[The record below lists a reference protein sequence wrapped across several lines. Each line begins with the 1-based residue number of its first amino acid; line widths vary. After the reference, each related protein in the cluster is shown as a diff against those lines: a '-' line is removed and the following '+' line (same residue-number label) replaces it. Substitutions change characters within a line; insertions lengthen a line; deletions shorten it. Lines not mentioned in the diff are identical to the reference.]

1 MPPKLPWRQKC
12 VLGYFIGSN
21 PSEANMWRIL
31 LVTTVAALGVGGW
44 YVSANYSL
52 DIHRTLDGKF
62 QYVRIV
68 PRSTGGSAPS
78 ESESDQPPAAPL
90 RPAIRI
96 ATFNL
101 DGLDDARLANPKVC
115 DSLVRILSRFDV
127 VALQHIRSGNRGV
140 LMRLKDQINATGRC
154 YDFVTGPAADRDATD
169 VFNAMLFDAT
179 TVEVDHSTVH
189 SIGAPPKT
197 FSTRPLVAEFRVRGP
212 PASEAFTFE
221 LVNVLVDPRRGPQ
234 ELDALALAYR
244 AERDSGRGEDDII
257 MLGDFESDPEHF
269 GRLGSVPGIA
279 AAVNGVPTT
288 TRGTRLADNIL
299 FDRRA
304 TVEYT
309 GRSGVVDMIR
319 ELDLTPQEALDVSQ
333 HLPVWAEFSAY
344 ENGQASHVN

>member
-1 MPPKLPWRQKC
+1 M
-12 VLGYFIGSN
+12 G
-21 PSEANMWRIL
+21 RIL
-31 LVTTVAALGVGGW
+31 LVTMVAALGVGGW
-44 YVSANYSL
+44 YFTANYSL
-52 DIHRTLDGKF
+52 EVHRSVEGKF

-68 PRSTGGSAPS
+68 PRTASGPAPS
-78 ESESDQPPAAPL
+78 ESESDQPPAAPA
-90 RPAIRI
+90 RPAIRV

-101 DGLDDARLANPKVC
+101 DGLDDVRLANPKVC
-115 DSLVRILSRFDV
+115 ESLVRILSRFDV
-127 VALQHIRSGNRGV
+127 AALQGIHATNRGV

-154 YDFVTGPAADRDATD
+154 YDFVTCPTLDRDAAEIY
-169 VFNAMLFDAT
+169 NAMLFDAT
-179 TVEVDHSTVH
+179 TVEVDHATVH
-189 SIGAPPKT
+189 SIDAPPGT
-197 FSTRPLVAEFRVRGP
+197 FRVRPLVAEFRVRGP

-234 ELDALALAYR
+234 ELDSLALAYR
-244 AERDSGRGEDDII
+244 AERDSGHGEDDII

-269 GRLGSVPGIA
+269 GRLGSVPGVE

-333 HLPVWAEFSAY
+333 HLPVWAEFSSY